1 MEKVSWTAFLSES
14 YDLLWKLFIRPPR
27 SEYLISDLGPSK
39 FRIHSRIYC
48 REDFHLT
55 NGRGMRLACSIFGSY
70 PNKQPMASTPCVI
83 YLHGNCSSRAEALD
97 VLQVVLEKNFRLCCM
112 DLSGSGQSEG
122 EFISLGHFEQLDL
135 QVLIQHLRNLG
146 ARLLGL
152 WGRSMGAVT
161 AILRAAE
168 DSGISALVLDSPFS
182 NLPMVAQELV
192 QSQVGLPDFLV
203 SLALSR
209 VRTEIQERAHFD
221 IQELLPIRSAPRARS
236 PALFA
241 VADDDDF
248 VLPHHTHDLHA
259 VWGTE
264 AKLVTFQGG
273 HNGPRPKWYLE
284 QAADFLEMRLVD
296 TLPTAPSPGPVFK
309 RLPPKEEPLLARDAE
324 PEEPPPPPPPPARRE
339 GGMAEALTAQLM
351 EMGFSQDIA
360 QEAAKRFPSGTED
373 AMEWALEESTRK
385 AKESA
390 QAIAGLTSIDR
401 LPCHDEWGKCESFAT
416 YIVAK
421 EVVARDVGAKA
432 RTAAGDA
439 GIGGQATVRRMVDA
453 PVGVAG
459 LHGLLCFTSLADGD
473 KFETPPL
480 LLLPISFLEAVR
492 SIIDLGLGELRTPG
506 FSVAGSAC
514 RDQISRN
521 AGSGL
526 AARFID
532 FTENYP
538 ITPEVLELLHRSSL
552 WLVLLRRIGCK
563 QSLHLRQARHPKV
576 ILLFNGCPYF
586 LVQGE
591 ADEANKRGAA
601 DILHARD
608 HEAADG
614 DPQNR
619 QPGSH
624 EMPSKPSGELVDLS
638 ALRESMVETGRH
650 RGLAN
655 SRVHFGDGDQ
665 CGGSTGTSFLQV
677 PVPAPRGNLV
687 RHGDDVHQRG
697 PHRPVVHCYLYDK
710 NAVFMDRLAD
720 KHGKLEEGEEAGEVL
735 AMPTSRS
742 WAPWA
747 NDMIQGGYDEQEA
760 RGDDDR
766 STLDLAVIREFSAA
780 VKGVHMEPMLSLLSS
795 NKYQLQEE
803 QEVLEALGL
812 LTRRLAE
819 PKRPRPLMRAE
830 TAAEVSPQVEAASA
844 AAGRALESKLAK
856 LAVLSE
862 LTGRRPASDG
872 YPGDTELVAQLLGLG
887 FSSDRV
893 RAATERCS
901 TVRGPRNRF
910 LNG

>member
-339 GGMAEALTAQLM
+339 GGMAE
-351 EMGFSQDIA
+351 
-360 QEAAKRFPSGTED
+360 
-373 AMEWALEESTRK
+373 
-385 AKESA
+385 
-390 QAIAGLTSIDR
+390 
-401 LPCHDEWGKCESFAT
+401 
-416 YIVAK
+416 
-421 EVVARDVGAKA
+421 
-432 RTAAGDA
+432 
-439 GIGGQATVRRMVDA
+439 
-453 PVGVAG
+453 
-459 LHGLLCFTSLADGD
+459 
-473 KFETPPL
+473 
-480 LLLPISFLEAVR
+480 
-492 SIIDLGLGELRTPG
+492 
-506 FSVAGSAC
+506 
-514 RDQISRN
+514 
-521 AGSGL
+521 
-526 AARFID
+526 
-532 FTENYP
+532 
-538 ITPEVLELLHRSSL
+538 
-552 WLVLLRRIGCK
+552 
-563 QSLHLRQARHPKV
+563 
-576 ILLFNGCPYF
+576 
-586 LVQGE
+586 
-591 ADEANKRGAA
+591 
-601 DILHARD
+601 
-608 HEAADG
+608 
-614 DPQNR
+614 
-619 QPGSH
+619 
-624 EMPSKPSGELVDLS
+624 
-638 ALRESMVETGRH
+638 
-650 RGLAN
+650 
-655 SRVHFGDGDQ
+655 
-665 CGGSTGTSFLQV
+665 
-677 PVPAPRGNLV
+677 
-687 RHGDDVHQRG
+687 
-697 PHRPVVHCYLYDK
+697 
-710 NAVFMDRLAD
+710 
-720 KHGKLEEGEEAGEVL
+720 
-735 AMPTSRS
+735 
-742 WAPWA
+742 
-747 NDMIQGGYDEQEA
+747 
-760 RGDDDR
+760 
-766 STLDLAVIREFSAA
+766 
-780 VKGVHMEPMLSLLSS
+780 
-795 NKYQLQEE
+795 
-803 QEVLEALGL
+803 
-812 LTRRLAE
+812 
-819 PKRPRPLMRAE
+819 
-830 TAAEVSPQVEAASA
+830 
-844 AAGRALESKLAK
+844 
-856 LAVLSE
+856 
-862 LTGRRPASDG
+862 
-872 YPGDTELVAQLLGLG
+872 
-887 FSSDRV
+887 
-893 RAATERCS
+893 
-901 TVRGPRNRF
+901 
-910 LNG
+910 